1 MTQQMIAYLGELI
14 PLTAEEPDENF
25 ELLFTHLIYVWLT
38 GRTMPYAE
46 PVVAQL
52 AAGTGL
58 QNLADGALARLNLDE
73 YGRGLVANVPDGVR
87 AASLPALRRAVLTS
101 DIVAFERARDDY
113 PVLRDALIY
122 VREVIRVVFKVDVA
136 KHVFVA
142 GLVQNL
148 QPGMAML
155 LLLALQRLRYYGA
168 MVEALERQ
176 LQGAPPLASL
186 ALVDGD
192 VLLAFLKQSFME
204 LDQSPT
210 GGKSD
215 H

>member
-1 MTQQMIAYLGELI
+1 MRARQGRERSVSHLLRSATVVAAELRSQAGRKRTPDPMTQQMIAYLGELI

-122 VREVIRVVFKVDVA
+122 VREAIA
-136 KHVFVA
+136 SC
-142 GLVQNL
+142 
-148 QPGMAML
+148 
-155 LLLALQRLRYYGA
+155 LRSTWRSTFRGGTCRRTYSR
-168 MVEALERQ
+168 EW
-176 LQGAPPLASL
+176 PCSCC
-186 ALVDGD
+186 
-192 VLLAFLKQSFME
+192 
-204 LDQSPT
+204 SPC
-210 GGKSD
+210 SA
-215 H
+215 